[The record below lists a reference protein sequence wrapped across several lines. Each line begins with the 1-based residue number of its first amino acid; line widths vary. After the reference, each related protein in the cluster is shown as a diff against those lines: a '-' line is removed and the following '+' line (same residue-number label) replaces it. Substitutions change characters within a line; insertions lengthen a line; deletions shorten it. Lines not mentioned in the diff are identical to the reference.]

1 MLMKLK
7 WVAAVL
13 GVVLLA
19 AQAGAAGTP
28 VLKTDQDKASYALG
42 VDLARN
48 LKHQGIAA
56 AEADALANGLRD
68 EFAGGKLQLT
78 EPELRAALTAY
89 QTELKQRRAR
99 PMTAVAEAN
108 KREGEAFL
116 AENKKA
122 EGVVTLPSGVQYK
135 IIKEG
140 NGKIPAKD
148 DTVEINYR
156 GTFINGVE
164 FENSYRRGQQVTMK
178 VSGGGVAGLTEV
190 LKLMPVGS
198 KWQVFIPPQLAY
210 GVKGSGRKVGPN
222 ATLIFE
228 VELLAVK

>member
-1 MLMKLK
+1 MKLK
-7 WVAAVL
+7 WAAAIL
-13 GVVLLA
+13 GVVFLA
-19 AQAGAAGTP
+19 AQASAAGTP
-28 VLKTDQDKASYALG
+28 VLKTDMDKESYALG

-68 EFAGGKLQLT
+68 EFAGGKLLLSEQ
-78 EPELRAALTAY
+78 ELSAALTAY

-108 KREGEAFL
+108 QKEGAAFL
-116 AENKKA
+116 AENKTA

-135 IIKEG
+135 IIREG
-140 NGKIPAKD
+140 NGKTPTKD
-148 DTVEINYR
+148 DTVEVNYR

-164 FENSYRRGQQVTMK
+164 FENSYRRGQPMNMK
-178 VSGGGVAGLTEV
+178 VSGGGGVAGLTEV
-190 LKLMPVGS
+190 LKLMPAGS

-210 GVKGSGRKVGPN
+210 GAKGSGRKVGPN